1 MADCDIPEDLRYSIE
16 DEWVRDEGERAVVG
30 VTDYAQ
36 EQLGDIVFI
45 ELPELRTTVAAPP
58 AAAAWGR

>member
-1 MADCDIPEDLRYSIE
+1 LADCDIPENLRYSIE

-36 EQLGDIVFI
+36 EQLGDRPSV
-45 ELPELRTTVAAPP
+45 
-58 AAAAWGR
+58 